1 MEDRLINFE
10 FEELWYLFKKKF
22 WIIIVVTA
30 ITTSLAVVKV
40 SKLQPNYSAT
50 AKVFI
55 GNGNDMLQV
64 YSESELSYYSQFLT
78 IFSEISKIDGFL
90 DNTLKKNKIDK
101 TSLEV
106 ASSLSFASSAN
117 TPIVNIYYSSY
128 TDYQMAETLDA
139 VCEVLID
146 KVKEIMPATNPTILS
161 EAKVATIYPN
171 KTKLPIM
178 AFAAGIILSIGLI
191 LVLDYLDTRIIS
203 KKQLVKIVP
212 VPVLGSIPI
221 EEKEFRKEIKN
232 VRNQENAKVS
242 ISGSI

>member
-1 MEDRLINFE
+1 MEDRLFD
-10 FEELWYLFKKKF
+10 FEEIFYLFKKKF

-40 SKLQPNYSAT
+40 SKLQPSYSAT
-50 AKVFI
+50 AKIFM

-64 YSESELSYYSQFLT
+64 YSESELSYYSQFIT

-90 DNTLKKNKIDK
+90 DDTLKKHKIDK

-106 ASSLSFASSAN
+106 ASALSFSSSAN
-117 TPIVNIYYSSY
+117 TPIVNVYYSSY

-139 VCEVLID
+139 VCEQLLD
-146 KVKEIMPATNPTILS
+146 KVKEIMPETNPTILS

-171 KTKLPIM
+171 KTKLPII

-203 KKQLVKIVP
+203 TKELEKIVP

-221 EEKEFRKEIKN
+221 EEKKFRKESKN
-232 VRNQENAKVS
+232 VCNKEDAKIP
-242 ISGSI
+242 ISGSL

>member
-1 MEDRLINFE
+1 MEERLINFE
-10 FEELWYLFKKKF
+10 FEEVWYLFKKKF

-40 SKLQPNYSAT
+40 SKLQPSYSAT

-203 KKQLVKIVP
+203 KKQLEKIVP

>member
-1 MEDRLINFE
+1 MEDRLFD
-10 FEELWYLFKKKF
+10 FEEIFYLFKKKF

-40 SKLQPNYSAT
+40 SKLQPSYSAT
-50 AKVFI
+50 AKIFM

-64 YSESELSYYSQFLT
+64 YSESELSYYSQFIT

-90 DNTLKKNKIDK
+90 DDTLKEHKIDK

-106 ASSLSFASSAN
+106 ASALSFSSSAN

-139 VCEVLID
+139 VCEQLLD
-146 KVKEIMPATNPTILS
+146 KVKEIMPETNPTILS

-171 KTKLPIM
+171 KTKLPII

-203 KKQLVKIVP
+203 TKELEKIVP

-221 EEKEFRKEIKN
+221 EEKKFRKESKN
-232 VRNQENAKVS
+232 VCNQENAKIPVS
-242 ISGSI
+242 GGL

>member
-1 MEDRLINFE
+1 MEDRLFD
-10 FEELWYLFKKKF
+10 FEEIFYLFKKKF

-40 SKLQPNYSAT
+40 SKLQPSYSAT
-50 AKVFI
+50 AKIFM

-64 YSESELSYYSQFLT
+64 YSESELSYYSQFIT

-139 VCEVLID
+139 VCEVLLD
-146 KVKEIMPATNPTILS
+146 KVKEIMPATNPIILS
-161 EAKVATIYPN
+161 EAKVTTIYPN
-171 KTKLPIM
+171 KTKLPII

-203 KKQLVKIVP
+203 KKQLEKIVP
-212 VPVLGSIPI
+212 VPVLGSIPV
-221 EEKEFRKEIKN
+221 EEKKFRKESKN
-232 VRNQENAKVS
+232 VCNQENAKVP
-242 ISGSI
+242 ISGSL

>member
-1 MEDRLINFE
+1 MEDRLFD
-10 FEELWYLFKKKF
+10 FEEIFYLFKKKF

-40 SKLQPNYSAT
+40 SKLQPSYSAT
-50 AKVFI
+50 AKIFM

-64 YSESELSYYSQFLT
+64 YSESELSYYSQFIT

-90 DNTLKKNKIDK
+90 DDTLKKHKIDK

-128 TDYQMAETLDA
+128 TDDQMAETLDA
-139 VCEVLID
+139 VCEVLLD
-146 KVKEIMPATNPTILS
+146 KVKEIMPTTNPTILS
-161 EAKVATIYPN
+161 EAKVTTIYPN
-171 KTKLPIM
+171 KTKLPII

-203 KKQLVKIVP
+203 KKQLEKIVP
-212 VPVLGSIPI
+212 VPVLGSIPV
-221 EEKEFRKEIKN
+221 EEKKFRKESKN
-232 VRNQENAKVS
+232 VCNQENAKIP
-242 ISGSI
+242 ISGSL

>member
-1 MEDRLINFE
+1 MEDRLFD
-10 FEELWYLFKKKF
+10 FEEIFYLFKKKF

-40 SKLQPNYSAT
+40 SKLQPSYSAT
-50 AKVFI
+50 AKIFM

-64 YSESELSYYSQFLT
+64 YSESELSYYSQFIT

-90 DNTLKKNKIDK
+90 DDTLKEHKIDK

-106 ASSLSFASSAN
+106 ASALSFSASEN

-139 VCEVLID
+139 VCEQLLD
-146 KVKEIMPATNPTILS
+146 KVKEIMPETNPTILS
-161 EAKVATIYPN
+161 EAKVTTIYPN
-171 KTKLPIM
+171 KTKLPII

-203 KKQLVKIVP
+203 KKQLEKIVP
-212 VPVLGSIPI
+212 VPVLGSIPV
-221 EEKEFRKEIKN
+221 EEKKFRKESKN
-232 VRNQENAKVS
+232 VCNQENAKVP
-242 ISGSI
+242 ISGSL